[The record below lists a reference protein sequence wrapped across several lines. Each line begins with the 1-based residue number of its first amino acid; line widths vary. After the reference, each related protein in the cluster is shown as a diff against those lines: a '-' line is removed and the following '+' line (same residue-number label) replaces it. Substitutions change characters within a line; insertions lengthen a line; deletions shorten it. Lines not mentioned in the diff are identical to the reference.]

1 MNGATVS
8 RWLPLSVLVAVL
20 FGAWGALIEIP
31 EKHFQPGF
39 PATLGYVVW
48 SLTMLPCA
56 AVALRRAGWRLD
68 RDRRALWLGMLV
80 GLLGAGGQLAVFR
93 ALQSGPAYLV
103 FPILSLSPMVTVAL
117 SAWLLRERT
126 HRLAAL
132 GVALSIPAF
141 PLLAA
146 QPIDAQQPAGGY
158 AWLAGALAGLLMWG
172 AQAYLIK
179 ASSAALSAESLFAY
193 MAVAAVV
200 LAPVAW
206 SMTDTATPINW
217 GLSGPYATALIQ
229 SLNSVGAL
237 LSIYALRAG
246 KALVVA
252 PTINGLF
259 PGITV
264 VLSLLIYARVP
275 EPWNAV
281 GMVLALVSVA
291 LMSYG
296 EALAGQASGISP
308 PPASPVPDDGGAERA
323 ARA

>member
-1 MNGATVS
+1 M
-8 RWLPLSVLVAVL
+8 
-20 FGAWGALIEIP
+20 
-31 EKHFQPGF
+31 
-39 PATLGYVVW
+39 
-48 SLTMLPCA
+48 
-56 AVALRRAGWRLD
+56 
-68 RDRRALWLGMLV
+68 WLGMLV

-103 FPILSLSPMVTVAL
+103 FPILSLSPVVTVAL
-117 SAWLLRERT
+117 STWLLRERT

-132 GVALSIPAF
+132 GVALSVPAF

-146 QPIDAQQPAGGY
+146 QPVDPQQPAGGY
-158 AWLAGALAGLLMWG
+158 AWLAGALAALLMWG

-179 ASSAALSAESLFAY
+179 ASSGALSAESLFAY

-264 VLSLLIYARVP
+264 ALSLVIYARIP
-275 EPWNAV
+275 ERWNAV
-281 GMVLALVSVA
+281 GMVLALIAVA

-296 EALAGQASGISP
+296 EQLTGEASALKP
-308 PPASPVPDDGGAERA
+308 PPTPSPVPQDRGAERA
-323 ARA
+323 AGV